1 LKNLF
6 SVPTARHSGF
16 SSSLCSTLT
25 ENNPLPGTG
34 IVLPQKTKTM
44 LKSLVLVALFSYLI
58 FNALPAAAYVPV
70 KAFDGPF
77 ASLAGSGKTKVFS
90 RHMQQYVDSY
100 LKENDE
106 ALAAVRDR
114 SYQPFSIIDSVME
127 HYDLPV
133 ELRYLAVIESEL
145 RAGAVSRVGARGP
158 WQLMPGTARE
168 LGLKVGRRTD
178 ERTNYYKSTV
188 AAALYLRDLHREFK
202 DWLLVLA
209 AYNAGPG
216 PVYRAMR
223 LAGSRNFW
231 ALEKYLPKETRG
243 HVRHFIA
250 TEYYFAMI
258 GPLQEAGTNGN
269 ALLARSGTP
278 DGSAGPA
285 TSGGGVDLPGVT
297 GAGLS
302 DGVSGDISG
311 VTENG
316 GPEVFGALCRKDKY
330 FLL

>member
-1 LKNLF
+1 
-6 SVPTARHSGF
+6 
-16 SSSLCSTLT
+16 
-25 ENNPLPGTG
+25 
-34 IVLPQKTKTM
+34 M
-44 LKSLVLVALFSYLI
+44 LKSLVFVALFSYLI
-58 FNALPAAAYVPV
+58 FNALPAVAYVPV
-70 KAFDGPF
+70 MAFDGPF

-145 RAGAVSRVGARGP
+145 QAGAVSRVGAKGP

-231 ALEKYLPKETRG
+231 ALEKYLPRETRG

-258 GPLQEAGTNGN
+258 GPLREAGTDGN
-269 ALLARSGTP
+269 ALLARSGSP
-278 DGSAGPA
+278 GGNVGLG
-285 TSGGGVDLPGVT
+285 TSGGSGGFGASSGGVDLPGVT

-302 DGVSGDISG
+302 DGVTGDISG
-311 VTENG
+311 IAESG
-316 GPEVFGALCRKDKY
+316 GPAEFGALCRRDKY